1 MDRTISTFVKV
12 AALASGLGVFAA
24 VSFVG
29 APAAHA
35 QWTPPPPPPQGGQWA
50 PPPPEYIATTEPV
63 YYEGHA
69 AYWYNNHWYWRDAG
83 GNWGHYDQEPAFLA
97 DRRMHSP
104 PDRREFERGR
114 RR

>member
-1 MDRTISTFVKV
+1 MNRTILSKGLVIV
-12 AALASGLGVFAA
+12 SAVGALAA
-24 VSFVG
+24 VSAIG
-29 APAAHA
+29 STAAA
-35 QWTPPPPPPQGGQWA
+35 QWA

-104 PDRREFERGR
+104 PERHEFARDHRR
-114 RR
+114 

>member
-1 MDRTISTFVKV
+1 MNRTISTFVKV
-12 AALASGLGVFAA
+12 AALASGLGAFAA
-24 VSFVG
+24 VSLVG
-29 APAAHA
+29 MPSA
-35 QWTPPPPPPQGGQWA
+35 QAQWA

-69 AYWYNNHWYWRDAG
+69 AYWYNNHWYWRDGG

-104 PDRREFERGR
+104 PDRRQFERGGR

>member
-1 MDRTISTFVKV
+1 MNRTISTFVRV
-12 AALASGLGVFAA
+12 AMLASGLGVFAT
-24 VSFVG
+24 VSLVG
-29 APAAHA
+29 APAAQA
-35 QWTPPPPPPQGGQWA
+35 QYTPPPPPPQGGQWA

-104 PDRREFERGR
+104 PERHEFARDHRR
-114 RR
+114 